1 MRPHPVVDSLAL
13 AGATAVL
20 AFLAAVLASGTGAG
34 EIGAALAVGVVVALV
49 FAWRP
54 TDGLIAFGLVMLLA
68 DTIELRTGVG
78 LRYADEAAIPL
89 LVLAAIVAHRDRLTL
104 PSLGRGDSA
113 LAVLLGAGI
122 LSSLLNAVPASIW
135 IPGLGLL
142 AKGFV
147 FFYLVLALRVDAEDL
162 RRVTGA
168 FLLVG
173 AVIIGIGLL
182 QFLLPELAAAL
193 GVPSGTQQRGS
204 LAVVSSVFTHPA
216 LYGWLAAFLAL
227 FLYARFSVLGEWWAL
242 LLAIGMGAASVLS
255 GRRTPIVGLLVGVLV
270 GIARQ
275 FTHGQARVRAL
286 LTAVVLFGVLAAISL
301 PLLGDFYRHTLT
313 QYVEPPELIA
323 EVLSESPDAAV
334 IAPMAPRNALYIGSV
349 AVARDHLPLGAGLG
363 RFGSHMSRESY
374 SPVYQAYGL
383 ELVSG
388 LQEAEPVAV
397 TDTFWPM
404 VLGETGVVGLAA
416 ALAFF
421 GALGA
426 RLWRSAANGPIAI
439 RAFLLGALLVYV
451 ESLVRSLTSPLF
463 VAPPVAYFAFGAAAL
478 AVAAR
483 RDVVEDTA
491 AVEGGAPVS
500 EAARPA

>member
-1 MRPHPVVDSLAL
+1 MRSHPVVESLAL

-20 AFLAAVLASGTGAG
+20 AFLAAVLASGTGVG
-34 EIGAALAVGVVVALV
+34 EIGVALAVAVVVALV

-54 TDGLIAFGLVMLLA
+54 TDGLIAFGLVVLLA

-78 LRYADEAAIPL
+78 MRFADEAAIPL
-89 LVLAAIVAHRDRLTL
+89 LVLSALVAHRDRLTR
-104 PSLGRGDSA
+104 PSLGWADGA
-113 LAVLLGAGI
+113 LALLLAAGI
-122 LSSLLNAVPASIW
+122 ASSLLNDVPAWIW
-135 IPGLGLL
+135 IIGLGLL

-147 FFYLVLALRVDAEDL
+147 FFYLVLALRVGVEDL
-162 RRVTGA
+162 RRVSGT
-168 FLLVG
+168 FLVIGGL
-173 AVIIGIGLL
+173 IIGIGLL
-182 QFLLPELAAAL
+182 QFLLPDLAATL

-227 FLYARFSVLGEWWAL
+227 FLYARFSVHGEWWAL

-255 GRRTPIVGLLVGVLV
+255 GRRTPIVGLLAGVLV

-275 FTHGQARVRAL
+275 FTHGQGRARAL

-323 EVLSESPDAAV
+323 EVLSDSPDAVA
-334 IAPMAPRNALYIGSV
+334 IAPMAPRNALYIGSL

-388 LQEAEPVAV
+388 LREADPVAV

-404 VLGETGVVGLAA
+404 VLGETGVIGFGA
-416 ALAFF
+416 ALGFF
-421 GALGA
+421 GILGA

-439 RAFLLGALLVYV
+439 RAFLLGALLIYA

-478 AVAAR
+478 AIAAR
-483 RDVVEDTA
+483 RDIVDDA
-491 AVEGGAPVS
+491 AVDSVS
-500 EAARPA
+500 EGARPA

>member
-1 MRPHPVVDSLAL
+1 VRSHPVVESLAL
-13 AGATAVL
+13 AGATTVL
-20 AFLAAVLASGTGAG
+20 AFLGAVLASGTGAG
-34 EIGAALAVGVVVALV
+34 EIGAALAVAVVVALV

-54 TDGLIAFGLVMLLA
+54 TDGLIAFGLVVLFA

-78 LRYADEAAIPL
+78 LRFADEAAIPL
-89 LVLAAIVAHRDRLTL
+89 LVLAALVAHRDRLTR
-104 PSLGRGDSA
+104 PSLGWGDGA
-113 LAVLLGAGI
+113 LGVLLGAGTI
-122 LSSLLNAVPASIW
+122 SSMVNAVPASIW
-135 IPGLGLL
+135 IIGLGLL

-147 FFYLVLALRVDAEDL
+147 FFYLVLALQVRLEDL
-162 RRVTGA
+162 RRVTGT
-168 FLLVG
+168 FLVIG
-173 AVIIGIGLL
+173 VVIIGIGLL
-182 QFLLPELAAAL
+182 QFLLPDLAATL

-227 FLYARFSVLGEWWAL
+227 FLYARFSVHGEWWAL

-255 GRRTPIVGLLVGVLV
+255 GRRTPIVGLLAGVLV

-275 FTHGQARVRAL
+275 FTHGQGRVRAL

-334 IAPMAPRNALYIGSV
+334 IAPMAPRNALYVGSV
-349 AVARDHLPLGAGLG
+349 AIARDHLPLGAGLG

-388 LQEAEPVAV
+388 LQEADPVAV

-404 VLGETGVVGLAA
+404 VLGETGVIGLGA
-416 ALAFF
+416 ALTFF
-421 GALGA
+421 AVLGA
-426 RLWRSAANGPIAI
+426 RLWQSAANGPVAM

-463 VAPPVAYFAFGAAAL
+463 VAPPVAYFVFGAAAL

-483 RDVVEDTA
+483 RDVVEDASALAGEMTISA
-491 AVEGGAPVS
+491 
-500 EAARPA
+500 AARPA